1 MMQSW
6 VSRDAIRCKLHW
18 VAVCGGTY
26 GGDRDIVR
34 NNRGRQ
40 VVVGKERELLPNEAD
55 RSQEQ
60 RRRRRHK
67 MREAK
72 RGREVEG
79 GGIIGDH
86 IPVGGVAGGCLGLR
100 SARI

>member
-1 MMQSW
+1 MQSW

-67 MREAK
+67 MRGP
-72 RGREVEG
+72 RGGSKEV
-79 GGIIGDH
+79 
-86 IPVGGVAGGCLGLR
+86 GL
-100 SARI
+100 